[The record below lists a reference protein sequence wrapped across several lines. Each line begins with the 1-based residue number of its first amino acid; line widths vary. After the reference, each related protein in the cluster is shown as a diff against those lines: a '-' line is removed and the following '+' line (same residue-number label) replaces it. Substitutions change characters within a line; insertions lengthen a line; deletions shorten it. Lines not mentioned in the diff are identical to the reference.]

1 MKAVMQRGAR
11 ANFHAAMRFYR
22 KNATTSVAMAFAA
35 DLDATS
41 ALLLA
46 TPLLGSQLL
55 GKVRKLEMRRFP
67 YELIYFIS
75 GDDIRIIAVAHE
87 HRQQNYWVGRK

>member
-1 MKAVMQRGAR
+1 
-11 ANFHAAMRFYR
+11 MRFNR

-35 DLDATS
+35 DLDDTS

-46 TPLLGSQLL
+46 APLLDSQPL
-55 GKVRKLEMRRFP
+55 GKIRKPGMQRFP
-67 YELIYFIS
+67 DELLYFIS

-87 HRQQNYWVGRK
+87 HRQQNDWGGRK